1 MISKHLRTWANLCT
15 VFAIVFFVLSV
26 FGWAFNSA
34 WSDGAFS
41 VACFSVIL
49 VPLFNG
55 FSVLV
60 KNAED
65 SLERRAKTDC
75 MVENLEEK

>member
-1 MISKHLRTWANLCT
+1 MSKKLRIWANICT
-15 VFAIVFFVLSV
+15 VFAFVFFVLSI
-26 FGWAFNSA
+26 FGWAVNSA
-34 WSDGAFS
+34 WPGETFNF
-41 VACFSVIL
+41 ACIALIL
-49 VPLFNG
+49 TPLFDG

-65 SLERRAKTDC
+65 SLERRAKADS

>member
-34 WSDGAFS
+34 WFGGAFS
-41 VACFSVIL
+41 IACFALIL
-49 VPLFNG
+49 TPFFNG

-65 SLERRAKTDC
+65 SMERRAKADS

>member
-1 MISKHLRTWANLCT
+1 MSKHLKTWANLCT
-15 VFAIVFFVLSV
+15 VAALVFFVLSI
-26 FGWAFNSA
+26 FGWAVNSA

-65 SLERRAKTDC
+65 SLERRAKTDS

>member
-1 MISKHLRTWANLCT
+1 MSKKLKTWANICKF
-15 VFAIVFFVLSV
+15 FAVVFFSASI
-26 FGWAFNSA
+26 FGWVVNSA
-34 WSDGAFS
+34 WSDWIFGI
-41 VACFSVIL
+41 ACSALIL
-49 VPLFNG
+49 TPFFNG

-65 SLERRAKTDC
+65 SLERRSKTDS

>member
-1 MISKHLRTWANLCT
+1 MSKKLKTWANICKF
-15 VFAIVFFVLSV
+15 FAIVFFSASIS
-26 FGWAFNSA
+26 GWAFNSA
-34 WSDGAFS
+34 WSDGIFGI
-41 VACFSVIL
+41 ACFALIL
-49 VPLFNG
+49 TPFFNG

-65 SLERRAKTDC
+65 SMERRAKADS